1 MLHRA
6 ARWLSSQDSG
16 GGRDG
21 KAQDS
26 PSRVNHGDGRL
37 ERRMTMGFALFDTAI
52 GRCGVA
58 WGGRGLLGVQ
68 LPEADNARTRARLLQ
83 KASRARE
90 MAPPADVRKAC
101 DAMADLLDGEARD
114 LSFIA
119 LDMERLPAFNRSVYD
134 IARTIAPGETLT
146 YGDIATRL
154 GDKLLSRSVGQ
165 ALGQNPLPI
174 VIPCH
179 RVLAANGKT
188 GGFSANGGVTTKF
201 RMLAIERARIAGAAS
216 EDAPM
221 LFDPG
226 LSIAPRRRR
235 G

>member
-1 MLHRA
+1 
-6 ARWLSSQDSG
+6 
-16 GGRDG
+16 
-21 KAQDS
+21 
-26 PSRVNHGDGRL
+26 
-37 ERRMTMGFALFDTAI
+37 MTTGLALFDTDI
-52 GRCGVA
+52 GRCGIA
-58 WGGRGLLGVQ
+58 WGDRGLLGVQ
-68 LPEADNARTRARLLQ
+68 LPEATDAKTLSRLAP
-83 KASRARE
+83 KAPGARE
-90 MAPPADVRKAC
+90 APMPEDIRHAC
-101 DAMADLLDGEARD
+101 DAMAELLHGAAKD

-119 LDMERLPAFNRSVYD
+119 VDMDNVPAFNRSVYD
-134 IARTIAPGETLT
+134 VARTIAPGETLT

-154 GDKLLSRSVGQ
+154 GDKLLSRAVGK
-165 ALGQNPLPI
+165 ALGENPFPI

-201 RMLAIERARIAGAAS
+201 RMLAIERARIATKAD
-216 EDAPM
+216 DAPM

>member
-1 MLHRA
+1 
-6 ARWLSSQDSG
+6 
-16 GGRDG
+16 
-21 KAQDS
+21 
-26 PSRVNHGDGRL
+26 
-37 ERRMTMGFALFDTAI
+37 MTTGLALFDTDI

-58 WGGRGLLGVQ
+58 WGDRGLLGVQ
-68 LPEADNARTRARLLQ
+68 LPETNDARTLSRLAQ
-83 KASRARE
+83 KAPGAQETIMPDDIRQ
-90 MAPPADVRKAC
+90 AC
-101 DAMADLLDGEARD
+101 NAMAELLRGEAKD
-114 LSFIA
+114 LAFIA
-119 LDMERLPAFNRSVYD
+119 VDMEHVPAFNRTVYD

-154 GDKLLSRSVGQ
+154 GDKLLSRAVGK
-165 ALGQNPLPI
+165 ALGENPFPI

-188 GGFSANGGVTTKF
+188 GGFSANGGVATKF
-201 RMLAIERARIAGAAS
+201 RMLAIERARIANHAS

>member
-1 MLHRA
+1 
-6 ARWLSSQDSG
+6 
-16 GGRDG
+16 
-21 KAQDS
+21 
-26 PSRVNHGDGRL
+26 
-37 ERRMTMGFALFDTAI
+37 MTTGFALFDTAI

-58 WGGRGLLGVQ
+58 WGERGLLGIQ
-68 LPEADNARTRARLLQ
+68 LPEADDVRTRSRLLQ
-83 KASRARE
+83 KAPGARE
-90 MAPPADVRKAC
+90 MTSPAEVQKAC
-101 DAMADLLDGEARD
+101 DAMAELLDGEARD

-119 LDMERLPAFNRSVYD
+119 LDTERLPAFNRSVYD

-188 GGFSANGGVTTKF
+188 AAF
-201 RMLAIERARIAGAAS
+201 RPMAAS
-216 EDAPM
+216 PPSSECSPSSE
-221 LFDPG
+221 PG
-226 LSIAPRRRR
+226 SPALHPTMRRCCSTPACRLPRDGGGDKIHPCTPDRCCKARRCP
-235 G
+235 

>member
-1 MLHRA
+1 M
-6 ARWLSSQDSG
+6 
-16 GGRDG
+16 
-21 KAQDS
+21 
-26 PSRVNHGDGRL
+26 
-37 ERRMTMGFALFDTAI
+37 MTGFALFDTAI

-58 WGGRGLLGVQ
+58 WGERGLLGVQ
-68 LPEADNARTRARLLQ
+68 LPEADDTRTRARLLQ
-83 KASRARE
+83 KAPGARE
-90 MAPPADVRKAC
+90 MTLPDDVRRAC
-101 DAMADLLDGEARD
+101 DAMAELLDGKAID

-119 LDMERLPAFNRSVYD
+119 LDTDHLPAFNRSVYD
-134 IARTIAPGETLT
+134 IAQTIAPGETLT
-146 YGDIATRL
+146 YGDIAARL
-154 GDKLLSRSVGQ
+154 GDKLLSRAVGK
-165 ALGQNPLPI
+165 ALGENPLPI

-201 RMLAIERARIAGAAS
+201 RMLNIERAKLARS
-216 EDAPM
+216 SDDAPM

>member
-1 MLHRA
+1 
-6 ARWLSSQDSG
+6 
-16 GGRDG
+16 
-21 KAQDS
+21 
-26 PSRVNHGDGRL
+26 
-37 ERRMTMGFALFDTAI
+37 MTMGFALFDTAI

-58 WGGRGLLGVQ
+58 WGARGLLGVQ
-68 LPEADNARTRARLLQ
+68 LPEADDARTRSRLLQ
-83 KASRARE
+83 KAPGARE
-90 MAPPADVRKAC
+90 VASPVEVQKAC
-101 DAMADLLDGEARD
+101 NAMAELLDGEARD
-114 LSFIA
+114 LCFIA
-119 LDMERLPAFNRSVYD
+119 LDMDRIPAFNRSVYD

-201 RMLAIERARIAGAAS
+201 RMLAIERARTAGAAS
-216 EDAPM
+216 SDSPM

-226 LSIAPRRRR
+226 LSIAPRQRR

>member
-1 MLHRA
+1 M
-6 ARWLSSQDSG
+6 
-16 GGRDG
+16 
-21 KAQDS
+21 
-26 PSRVNHGDGRL
+26 
-37 ERRMTMGFALFDTAI
+37 MTGFALFDTAI

-58 WGGRGLLGVQ
+58 WGERGLLGVQ
-68 LPEADNARTRARLLQ
+68 LPEGDDAKTRTRLLQ
-83 KASRARE
+83 KAPGARE
-90 MAPPADVRKAC
+90 ATPPEDVRRAC
-101 DAMADLLDGEARD
+101 DAMTELLDGHATD

-119 LDMERLPAFNRSVYD
+119 LDTDHLPAFNRSVYD

-146 YGDIATRL
+146 YGDIASRL
-154 GDKLLSRSVGQ
+154 GDKLLSRAVGK
-165 ALGQNPLPI
+165 ALGENPLPI

-201 RMLAIERARIAGAAS
+201 RMLTIERAKIAKTS
-216 EDAPM
+216 DDAPM

>member
-1 MLHRA
+1 M
-6 ARWLSSQDSG
+6 
-16 GGRDG
+16 
-21 KAQDS
+21 
-26 PSRVNHGDGRL
+26 
-37 ERRMTMGFALFDTAI
+37 MTGFALFDTAI

-58 WGGRGLLGVQ
+58 WGERGLLGVQ
-68 LPEADNARTRARLLQ
+68 LPEADDTRTRARLLQ
-83 KASRARE
+83 KAPGARE
-90 MAPPADVRKAC
+90 MTLPDDIRRAC
-101 DAMADLLDGEARD
+101 DAMAELLDGKAID

-119 LDMERLPAFNRSVYD
+119 LDTDHLHAFNRSVYD
-134 IARTIAPGETLT
+134 IAQTIAPGETLT

-154 GDKLLSRSVGQ
+154 GDKLLSRAVGK
-165 ALGQNPLPI
+165 ALGENPLPI

-201 RMLAIERARIAGAAS
+201 RMLNIERAKLARS
-216 EDAPM
+216 SDDAPM

>member
-1 MLHRA
+1 
-6 ARWLSSQDSG
+6 
-16 GGRDG
+16 
-21 KAQDS
+21 
-26 PSRVNHGDGRL
+26 
-37 ERRMTMGFALFDTAI
+37 MTTGFAFFDTAI

-58 WGGRGLLGVQ
+58 WGERGLLSVQ
-68 LPEADNARTRARLLQ
+68 LPEADDARTRARLLR
-83 KASRARE
+83 KAPGARD
-90 MAPPADVRKAC
+90 MTPPANVQRAC
-101 DAMADLLDGEARD
+101 DAMAELLGGEARD

-119 LDMERLPAFNRSVYD
+119 LDMDRIPAFNRSVYD

-154 GDKLLSRSVGQ
+154 GDKLLSRPVGQ

-201 RMLAIERARIAGAAS
+201 RMLAIERAKIAGAAS
-216 EDAPM
+216 SDTPM

>member
-1 MLHRA
+1 
-6 ARWLSSQDSG
+6 
-16 GGRDG
+16 
-21 KAQDS
+21 
-26 PSRVNHGDGRL
+26 
-37 ERRMTMGFALFDTAI
+37 MTTGLALFDTDI
-52 GRCGVA
+52 GRCGIA
-58 WGGRGLLGVQ
+58 WGDRGLLGVQ
-68 LPEADNARTRARLLQ
+68 LPEATDARTLSRLAQ
-83 KASRARE
+83 KAPGARE
-90 MAPPADVRKAC
+90 AAMPDDIRQAC
-101 DAMADLLDGEARD
+101 DAMAELLHGEAKD
-114 LSFIA
+114 LTFIA
-119 LDMERLPAFNRSVYD
+119 VDMEHVPAFNRGVYD

-154 GDKLLSRSVGQ
+154 GDKLLSRAVGK
-165 ALGQNPLPI
+165 ALGENPFPI

-201 RMLAIERARIAGAAS
+201 RMLAIERARIANHAS

>member
-1 MLHRA
+1 
-6 ARWLSSQDSG
+6 
-16 GGRDG
+16 
-21 KAQDS
+21 
-26 PSRVNHGDGRL
+26 
-37 ERRMTMGFALFDTAI
+37 MTMGFSLFDTAI

-58 WGGRGLLGVQ
+58 WGERGLLGVQ
-68 LPEADNARTRARLLQ
+68 LPEADDTRTRSHLLQ
-83 KASRARE
+83 KAPGVRE
-90 MAPPADVRKAC
+90 MTPPAEVQKAC
-101 DAMADLLDGEARD
+101 DAMAELLDGEARD

-119 LDMERLPAFNRSVYD
+119 LDTERLPAFNRSVYD

-154 GDKLLSRSVGQ
+154 GDKLLSRAVGK
-165 ALGQNPLPI
+165 ALGENPLPI

-201 RMLAIERARIAGAAS
+201 RMLAIERARIPGAAS
-216 EDAPM
+216 DDAPM

>member
-1 MLHRA
+1 
-6 ARWLSSQDSG
+6 
-16 GGRDG
+16 
-21 KAQDS
+21 
-26 PSRVNHGDGRL
+26 
-37 ERRMTMGFALFDTAI
+37 MTMGFALFDTAI

-58 WGGRGLLGVQ
+58 WGERGLLGVQ
-68 LPEADNARTRARLLQ
+68 LPEADDAKTRSRLLQ
-83 KASRARE
+83 KAPGARE
-90 MAPPADVRKAC
+90 TTPPANVQKAC
-101 DAMADLLDGEARD
+101 DAMVELLDGEATD
-114 LSFIA
+114 LSFIS
-119 LDMERLPAFNRSVYD
+119 LDTEHIPAFNRSVYD

-201 RMLAIERARIAGAAS
+201 RMLAIERARIASHTSG
-216 EDAPM
+216 DAPM